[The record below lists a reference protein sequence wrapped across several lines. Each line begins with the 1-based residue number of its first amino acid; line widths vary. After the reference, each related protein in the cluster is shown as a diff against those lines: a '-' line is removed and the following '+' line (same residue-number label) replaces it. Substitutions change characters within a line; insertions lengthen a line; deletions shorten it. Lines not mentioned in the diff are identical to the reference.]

1 MPNAIVMTI
10 KFQYIFAL
18 VLTATAVSLS
28 FFIINDLLSDQRQDA
43 EIINIAGQQ
52 RMLSQRIALLQSA
65 TNLCGST
72 QTKSYLAS
80 SLDKLESNHA
90 KLIALDNLSAAHK
103 DLYFG
108 NVNLDKAVKTY
119 VKSGRNKLANASS
132 TTNAMSEVSES
143 NKECSTTFLQD
154 IAVQPSASS
163 SIIADSTQ
171 LLKHLDMAV
180 TLFENDANARVNNAE
195 NFALYLWL
203 ITLLLLAIEAVF
215 VFTPME
221 KQIRRSL
228 ARLTKLKNVAMEEAE
243 NAKRASQAK
252 SDFLSSM
259 SHELR
264 TPMNGL
270 FGMIEL
276 AIDTPSKSNIYLK
289 KAKSS
294 GRQLLSLINDILDI
308 SKIEAN
314 KIKIEKVPVDL
325 LQVLDDVVSLQRVFC
340 QKKGLEFYYHKE
352 ASLPPIIE
360 GDVTRISQILHN
372 LLSNAI
378 KFTSSGSVSLN
389 VSHAMS
395 GDSLL
400 LTFDII
406 DTGIGIEE
414 DVIDKIF
421 QKFEQADQAT
431 TRQFGGTGLGLS
443 IAKQLSLLMG
453 GDINVRS
460 AVGKGTTFSFTMN
473 TQEARLPPMSVQSI
487 ANIRCAIIDDLQTS
501 REYLA
506 HILAS
511 MHIEGTCYASASDF
525 LNHTPLDYDAIIVDL
540 AMPDVSGLDL
550 IEQLK
555 RSKHSVLPK
564 IIVVSAELERL
575 NGQDTLTEM
584 IWRSHAKPINR
595 REIEQDLRKLLAS
608 SSPISE
614 TPKTKVKKKRILL
627 AEDNEINAEIVKALL
642 QQENFII
649 LHVKNGQDALEACI
663 KHTFDLI
670 LMDCNM
676 PVMSGIESSISIRAT
691 LDLKTP
697 IIALTAN
704 AFTEDKEECLAAGM
718 NDFLTKPIDKD
729 TLITCIK
736 KYLDE

>member
-1 MPNAIVMTI
+1 MTI
-10 KFQYIFAL
+10 KSQYIFAL
-18 VLTATAVSLS
+18 LLTATAVSLS

-52 RMLSQRIALLQSA
+52 RMLSQRIALLKIDASLC
-65 TNLCGST
+65 TNT
-72 QTKSYLAS
+72 QTRSYLAS
-80 SLDKLESNHA
+80 SLDKLESNHT

-108 NVNLDKAVKTY
+108 DTNLNSALNAY
-119 VKSGRNKLANASS
+119 VKSGRAQLTSAS
-132 TTNAMSEVSES
+132 NGV
-143 NKECSTTFLQD
+143 CSTTPPRVSSTS
-154 IAVQPSASS
+154 ATASS
-163 SIIADSTQ
+163 SIIAESTE
-171 LLKHLDMAV
+171 LLKHLDKAV
-180 TLFENDANARVNNAE
+180 TLFENEANARVSNAK
-195 NFALYLWL
+195 NFTLYLWL
-203 ITLLLLAIEAVF
+203 ITLLLLIIEAVF
-215 VFTPME
+215 VFTPMD
-221 KQIRRSL
+221 KQIRNSI
-228 ARLTKLKNVAMEEAE
+228 ARLTKLKNVALEEAE
-243 NAKRASQAK
+243 KARRASQAK

-325 LQVLDDVVSLQRVFC
+325 LQILDDVVSLQRVFC
-340 QKKGLEFYYHKE
+340 HKKGLEFHYHK
-352 ASLPPIIE
+352 APSLPPIIE

-378 KFTSSGSVSLN
+378 KFTPSGSVSLN
-389 VSHAMS
+389 VSHTLS

-400 LTFDII
+400 LTFDIS
-406 DTGIGIEE
+406 DTGIGIAE
-414 DVIDKIF
+414 DVIGKVF
-421 QKFEQADQAT
+421 QKFEQADQST

-443 IAKQLSLLMG
+443 IAKQLALLMD
-453 GDINVRS
+453 GDINVHS
-460 AVGKGTTFSFTMN
+460 VVGKGTTFSFTMS
-473 TQEARLPPMSVQSI
+473 THEARLPPMPIQSHVDI
-487 ANIRCAIIDDLQTS
+487 HCAIIDDLQTS
-501 REYLA
+501 RDYLA

-511 MHIEGTCYASASDF
+511 MHIEGTCYSSASDF
-525 LNHTPLDYDAIIVDL
+525 LNHTPFEYDVIIVDL
-540 AMPDVSGLDL
+540 AMPGMSGLDL
-550 IEQLK
+550 IQKLK
-555 RSKHSVLPK
+555 NSKRNVLPK

-575 NGQDTLTEM
+575 NGQDSLTEV
-584 IWRSHAKPINR
+584 IWRSHTKPINR
-595 REIEQDLRKLLAS
+595 REIEQDLRKLLANS
-608 SSPISE
+608 SHVSE
-614 TPKTKVKKKRILL
+614 TPKAKTKKKRILL

-649 LHVKNGQDALEACI
+649 LHVKNGEDALEACI

-704 AFTEDKEECLAAGM
+704 AFAEDKEECLAAGM

-729 TLITCIK
+729 TLIACIR